1 MPVIIDGKRYAAR
14 SIPRHH
20 VLEEIIKK
28 NRMEREK
35 MNSMAFHVIEKN
47 ERRECCI
54 MM

>member
-28 NRMEREK
+28 NQMEREK
-35 MNSMAFHVIEKN
+35 MNSMAFCAIEEDQK
-47 ERRECCI
+47 RECCLV
-54 MM
+54 M